1 MLRKCLLMVVAFLVA
16 SPAFAQE
23 AASKKDE
30 VQQFVE
36 SLHFKTGK
44 VAVSGAHATLNL
56 NQDFR
61 FLDAHDAQRVLEQ
74 LWGNPP
80 DSDVLGMLVP
90 TSKSIADKDT
100 WAIVITYIA
109 DGYVSDADAAKTDYA
124 KILKDMQAESRDAN
138 AERTKRGYPAVEIVG
153 WATPPHYDAA
163 TNKIYWAKELDFTG
177 SHEHTLN
184 YDIRVLGRS
193 GYLSLNAVAGMSQLE
208 MVQTQMPNVLAMT
221 EFDQGQRYS
230 DFNASTD
237 KVAAYGIGALVAG
250 AIAAKAGLFAKLL
263 ALLIAAKK
271 VIFVGIAAIGAA
283 IGKFF
288 KRKAD

>member
-1 MLRKCLLMVVAFLVA
+1 MLRRLLIVVALLLA
-16 SPAFAQE
+16 SPAFAQDT
-23 AASKKDE
+23 AANKKDE
-30 VQQFVE
+30 VRQFVE

-56 NQDFR
+56 NPDFR

-90 TSKSIADKDT
+90 TSKSLAEKGA
-100 WAIVITYIA
+100 WAVVMTYSA

-124 KILKDMQAESRDAN
+124 KILKDMQQESRDAN
-138 AERTKRGYPAVEIVG
+138 AERAKQGYPAIEIVG

-193 GYLSLNAVAGMSQLE
+193 GYLSLNAVAGMSQLDT
-208 MVQTQMPNVLAMT
+208 VQTQMPNVLAMT
-221 EFDQGQRYS
+221 EFDQGQRYT

-263 ALLIAAKK
+263 VLLIAAKK
-271 VIFVGIAAIGAA
+271 VVFVGIAAIGAA
-283 IGKFF
+283 IAKFF

>member
-1 MLRKCLLMVVAFLVA
+1 MLHRWLIVAALMFAV
-16 SPAFAQE
+16 PALAQD
-23 AASKKDE
+23 AAPAKKDE
-30 VQQFVE
+30 VQRFIE
-36 SLHFKTGK
+36 SLHFQTGK

-56 NQDFR
+56 SPDFR

-90 TSKSIADKDT
+90 TSKSLADKES
-100 WAIVITYIA
+100 WAVVITYVA
-109 DGYVSDADAAKTDYA
+109 DGYVSDADAAKADYA
-124 KILKDMQAESRDAN
+124 KILKDMQEASHDEN

-153 WATPPHYDAA
+153 WATPPHYDSA

-177 SHEHTLN
+177 SHGHTLN

-193 GYLSLNAVAGMSQLE
+193 GYLSLNAVAGMNQLE
-208 MVQTQMPNVLAMT
+208 TVQAQMPNVLAMT
-221 EFDQGQRYS
+221 EFDQGQRYT

-271 VIFVGIAAIGAA
+271 LVFVGIAAIGAGIA
-283 IGKFF
+283 KFF
-288 KRKAD
+288 KRKSD